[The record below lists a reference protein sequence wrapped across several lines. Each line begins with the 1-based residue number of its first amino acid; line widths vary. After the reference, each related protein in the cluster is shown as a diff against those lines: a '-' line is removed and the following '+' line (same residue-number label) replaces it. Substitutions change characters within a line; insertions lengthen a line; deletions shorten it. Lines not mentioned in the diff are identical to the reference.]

1 MSIMILPREIY
12 RQLLDLAFTEDP
24 LECCG
29 YLAGEGDIVI
39 CVYPM
44 KNVDQS
50 RVHYSFDP
58 REQFAA
64 VKEIRK
70 QNLEV
75 LAVYHSHPEGPARPS
90 AEDIRLAFD
99 PGIRQV
105 IISLCGG
112 EDVRVFWIK
121 NGQVVPEELKI
132 V

>member
-1 MSIMILPREIY
+1 MILPREIY
-12 RQLLDLAFTEDP
+12 LQLLDLAYAEAP

-29 YLAGEGDIVI
+29 YLAGEGDVVI
-39 CVYPM
+39 RIYPM

-58 REQFAA
+58 KEQFGA

-70 QNLEV
+70 QKLQV
-75 LAVYHSHPEGPARPS
+75 LAVYHSHPEAPARPS
-90 AEDIRLAFD
+90 VEDIRLAFD
-99 PGIRQV
+99 PGVRHV
-105 IISLCGG
+105 IVSLSGGG